1 LEVVPRGKGELLVKA
16 PLLFH
21 SITSGEEV
29 RMSIDLFNEGSHRI
43 DNIEVQV
50 DLPLN
55 WKKELSPARVPMLE
69 IAEEARIGFT
79 FIPPDDVAEGK
90 YDIRLRTSGISN
102 NQPISGEDKTVTVE
116 VRAETN
122 VFGSVLIILLLVV
135 IVGGMVV
142 FGIRLS
148 RR

>member
-1 LEVVPRGKGELLVKA
+1 
-16 PLLFH
+16 
-21 SITSGEEV
+21 
-29 RMSIDLFNEGSHRI
+29 
-43 DNIEVQV
+43 
-50 DLPLN
+50 
-55 WKKELSPARVPMLE
+55 MLE